1 MDGVMVDTGE
11 FHLQAWNKV
20 LVDYAIPFS
29 KEIFRTTFGM
39 NNTGL
44 LAKISGGQLA
54 PEQVAEIS
62 SRKERQFRQDV
73 HGKVQLLPGVHA
85 WLQLAHDLGYAQA
98 VASSAPQ
105 DNIDLLLDEL
115 DVCHFFQAVV
125 SAEYMPGKPDPSVF
139 LEAARRLNVDPKDCL
154 VIEDAIAGVE
164 AARRANMKCLA
175 VTNTNPP
182 EALAIADWVVGS
194 LENVDLTS
202 LPVIND

>member
-44 LAKISGGQLA
+44 LAKISDGQLA

-62 SRKERQFRQDV
+62 SRKESQFRQDV
-73 HGKVQLLPGVHA
+73 HGKVQLLPGVRA

-105 DNIDLLLDEL
+105 ANIDLLLDEL
-115 DVCHFFQAVV
+115 DVCHFFQAHLFFVIRV
-125 SAEYMPGKPDPSVF
+125 CRICDSST
-139 LEAARRLNVDPKDCL
+139 CL
-154 VIEDAIAGVE
+154 
-164 AARRANMKCLA
+164 RKLR
-175 VTNTNPP
+175 
-182 EALAIADWVVGS
+182 WY
-194 LENVDLTS
+194 S
-202 LPVIND
+202 LPSSENGR